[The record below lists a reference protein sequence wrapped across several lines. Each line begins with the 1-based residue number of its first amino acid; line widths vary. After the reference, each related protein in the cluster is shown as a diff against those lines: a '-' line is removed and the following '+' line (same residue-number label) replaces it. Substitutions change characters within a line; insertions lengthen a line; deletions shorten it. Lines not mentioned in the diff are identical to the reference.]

1 MLKAIIAT
9 AAGIVI
15 VVAGVLVYAAT
26 RPDTFRVHRS
36 ATIKAPPEKIYPF
49 INDFRQWAEWS
60 PYEKKDPDMK
70 RTYGSN
76 TSGKGAVYEWAG
88 NSNVGSGR
96 ITIAD
101 TSPPSRILIKLDML
115 SPIEAHNNVA
125 FTLVPQG
132 DGTAVT
138 WDMAGPVPYFAKIL
152 HLFINM
158 DKMVG
163 TDFEAGLSNLKA
175 LAEK

>member
-1 MLKAIIAT
+1 
-9 AAGIVI
+9 
-15 VVAGVLVYAAT
+15 
-26 RPDTFRVHRS
+26 
-36 ATIKAPPEKIYPF
+36 
-49 INDFRQWAEWS
+49 
-60 PYEKKDPDMK
+60 MK

-138 WDMAGPVPYFAKIL
+138 WDMVGPVPYFAKIL

-175 LAEK
+175 LAQK